1 MSRIVILDTGPLGM
15 VTNPKT
21 SSAICRECKLWLDD
35 LPLKGYEVMLPEI
48 ADYEVRRELL
58 RGVKV
63 AGIRRLDQLKAPITY
78 RPITT
83 EVMLKAAE
91 LWAQA
96 RNRGTPTADPKA
108 LDGDVILAAQAT
120 LVAEEGNE
128 VIVATTNVGHLS
140 QFVDAR
146 EWQLIQ

>member
-1 MSRIVILDTGPLGM
+1 MLDAGPLGM

-21 SSAICRECKLWLDD
+21 SSAICQECKLWLDD

-58 RGVKV
+58 RVGKF
-63 AGIRRLDQLKAPITY
+63 AGIRRLDQLKAAITY

-91 LWAQA
+91 LWAEA
-96 RNRGTPTADPKA
+96 RRRGRPTADPKA

-120 LVAEEGNE
+120 LVEEQGNK
-128 VIVATTNVGHLS
+128 VIIATTNVGHLS

-146 EWQLIQ
+146 EWQLVK